1 MGDVDHHQ
9 AQYDTTG
16 RAGPFRVADV
26 IEEARALI
34 AGTKTV
40 FFSMAAFSL
49 AAFVVAIAIVLGSA
63 TSWTTIVLLGVALYF
78 VSAMVQAGMVTAG
91 LHRASGRPVSFD
103 LLFRHTDKWG
113 RFLVL
118 ALLGSLF
125 NGAAGFVLNVGA
137 GVVATFVTVIL
148 SFAMAF
154 VVDRDAGVVDAL
166 TGGWRIIAANASDA
180 LLFMLL
186 AFVLGIL
193 GAVTL
198 GIAYL
203 WIVPFLNIAV
213 GLIYARTVG
222 IVAA

>member
-16 RAGPFRVADV
+16 RPGTFRVADV

-40 FFSMAAFSL
+40 FLSMAAFSL
-49 AAFVVAIAIVLGSA
+49 AAFLVAIAIAASSA
-63 TSWTTIVLLGVALYF
+63 ISWTTIVLLGVALYF

-113 RFLVL
+113 RILVL

-137 GVVATFVTVIL
+137 GVVATFVTVLL

-154 VVDRDAGVVDAL
+154 VVDRNAGVVDAL
-166 TGGWRIIAANASDA
+166 TGGWRIVAANASDA

-193 GAVTL
+193 GAITL